1 MTRNIVEIR
10 PEAGSDD
17 EIQVEQIDQTTA
29 QGVSRTAQ
37 VAYRGWEV
45 HIGHHGAVTVPMQ
58 PTEGKSVADLAT
70 CLRAAYRR
78 VDVGGPTSGPTTGA
92 GRTPRGGELGTV
104 VGEVLTTAAGALAG
118 NASAVAHCYIYDALR
133 TAWEQTGRAAPY
145 AAVLAA
151 VRAQLPPHT
160 TLTDFAAKVDGESM
174 LAVLRSA
181 AEVALAAPL
190 SIPVSNTV
198 TRSA

>member
-1 MTRNIVEIR
+1 MTSNIFEIR
-10 PEAGSDD
+10 AEASSDN
-17 EIQVEQIDQTTA
+17 EIRVEEIDQTTA
-29 QGVSRTAQ
+29 QGVSRAAR

-92 GRTPRGGELGTV
+92 GRTPRGGELGSV
-104 VGEVLTTAAGALAG
+104 VGEVLMTAAGALAG
-118 NASAVAHCYIYDALR
+118 NASAVAHCYIYEALR
-133 TAWEQTGRAAPY
+133 AAWEQTGRA